1 MKCSID
7 RKKHMRTDYLGRGAY
22 GTVFL
27 CSDVITKKEY
37 ILKEIPMD
45 TVNDEERAIA
55 VNEVQ
60 ILKVFY

>member
-1 MKCSID
+1 MEGYRKESII
-7 RKKHMRTDYLGRGAY
+7 GRGAY

-27 CSDVITKKEY
+27 CSNIVTKKEY

-60 ILKVFY
+60 ILKVILV